1 MNGPSGDKFN
11 GQVTSGDAWLAA
23 TDNGHYEV
31 DVWFSGKWNTGQSA
45 SGSIVEDL
53 IIDENGNYAA
63 LTTATLSPNI
73 MGQDSEVPEPS
84 SLVLLASGMICLLAK
99 RRFTEV

>member
-1 MNGPSGDKFN
+1 MPEH
-11 GQVTSGDAWLAA
+11 DADRL
-23 TDNGHYEV
+23 GHY
-31 DVWFSGKWNTGQSA
+31 
-45 SGSIVEDL
+45 L